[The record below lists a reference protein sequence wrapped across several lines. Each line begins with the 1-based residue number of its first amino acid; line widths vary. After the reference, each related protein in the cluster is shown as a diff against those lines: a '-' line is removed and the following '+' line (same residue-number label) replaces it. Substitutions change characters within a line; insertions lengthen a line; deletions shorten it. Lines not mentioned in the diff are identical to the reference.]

1 MICPKTFWQI
11 HNLIL
16 LTPIK
21 EHTTIAKGGN
31 EKEIY
36 WIVFRVSNISTLCTN
51 LGKVFYFHLFQCEL

>member
-16 LTPIK
+16 LTSIK

-31 EKEIY
+31 E
-36 WIVFRVSNISTLCTN
+36 
-51 LGKVFYFHLFQCEL
+51 